1 MLCGWPPTF
10 AHLVVIYRATMFL
23 SVVTSMG
30 HSDIVTDFHISRMA
44 PSAYLRLKGL
54 AHIRN
59 VFMSL
64 KTAFAAVLKAMRAG
78 KGLTQRNLA
87 EVSSR
92 TYVSKLERGQSSP
105 TLEMIMALSGPLSVN
120 PLTLVAITLSAESGQ
135 SVDALLRRTQAELAD
150 LAQDGVLKNLTL
162 SSDDELLPPRASVK
176 SSNPPP
182 PMKSQQV
189 EFCFAD

>member
-1 MLCGWPPTF
+1 
-10 AHLVVIYRATMFL
+10 
-23 SVVTSMG
+23 
-30 HSDIVTDFHISRMA
+30 
-44 PSAYLRLKGL
+44 
-54 AHIRN
+54 
-59 VFMSL
+59 MSL
-64 KTAFAAVLKAMRAG
+64 KTAFAAVLKTMRAG

-135 SVDALLRRTQAELAD
+135 SVDALLCRTKAELTD
-150 LAQDGVLKNLTL
+150 LAHDGVLKNLTL
-162 SSDDELLPPRASVK
+162 SSDDELLPPRPSVK
-176 SSNPPP
+176 SSNPRP